1 MKLCQTEDSGM
12 LALKYRDEKL
22 LTHNYMPSKN
32 IFLKLRPKCESAW
45 LRWYSRKTVSSP
57 SLMGTPKLQLFTV

>member
-22 LTHNYMPSKN
+22 LTHNYMPSEN
-32 IFLKLRPKCESAW
+32 IFLKLRPKFESA
-45 LRWYSRKTVSSP
+45 
-57 SLMGTPKLQLFTV
+57 